1 MKYCPSPDC
10 VFIIKC
16 ERKNRNEPVVCL
28 CGFKFCFLCH
38 DYDIGDHVPATCQMV
53 EWWLKKASDESE
65 NVQWIIANTKKC
77 PNCRKPIEK
86 NGGCM
91 HMTCQKHAGGCGFE
105 FCWLCRGDWKEHGSN
120 TGGYY
125 SCNKYDSSNAKDED
139 VESEKAKTELETYMF
154 YYHRYQSHSNAMKI
168 ADQQRKGAQQ
178 KEDDIYKKFNVRTQD
193 TQFLLGATEQ
203 LLQNRAVLASS
214 YIFGF
219 YLDKTKVPEK
229 NLFEFLQEDLEK
241 HTDYLSSLYEK
252 ALDTIPD
259 YEAFIKWKES
269 VTNYTRV
276 TKGFLEKFIEG
287 VMTGLTS

>member
-1 MKYCPSPDC
+1 MKYCPSTDC

-178 KEDDIYKKFNVRTQD
+178 KEDDIYKKIQC
-193 TQFLLGATEQ
+193 
-203 LLQNRAVLASS
+203 
-214 YIFGF
+214 
-219 YLDKTKVPEK
+219 
-229 NLFEFLQEDLEK
+229 
-241 HTDYLSSLYEK
+241 
-252 ALDTIPD
+252 
-259 YEAFIKWKES
+259 
-269 VTNYTRV
+269 
-276 TKGFLEKFIEG
+276 
-287 VMTGLTS
+287 